1 MTISNVIIIFI
12 LALGVLVL
20 LNSNK
25 TKAPDETKRK
35 KLESDIEDL
44 ESKLKETHKLDDPK
58 RIEDYW
64 NKK

>member
-35 KLESDIEDL
+35 KLESDIKDL
-44 ESKLKETHKLDDPK
+44 ESKLKETNKLDDPK

-64 NKK
+64 NDQ

>member
-25 TKAPDETKRK
+25 TKTPDETKRK

-44 ESKLKETHKLDDPK
+44 ESKLKETNKLDDPK

>member
-44 ESKLKETHKLDDPK
+44 ESKLKETNKLDDPK